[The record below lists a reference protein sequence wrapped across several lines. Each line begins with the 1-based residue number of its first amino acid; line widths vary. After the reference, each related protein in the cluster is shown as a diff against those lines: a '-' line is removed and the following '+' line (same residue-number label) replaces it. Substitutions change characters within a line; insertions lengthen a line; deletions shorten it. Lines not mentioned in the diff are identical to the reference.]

1 MRSSLMC
8 VGLASGWL
16 AMTAIVFA
24 SGAQTA
30 TLRRIPE
37 AVGIKNP
44 TAPTPESVPNGKKL
58 FVFFCAACHGPG
70 GKGDGGIYGAFGG
83 GSPTDLTDDEFQS
96 VMTDGEIFWA
106 IKEGIGLVEMGGM
119 KKRMT
124 DPQIWD
130 IVSFVRSLGGKPLT
144 SR

>member
-8 VGLASGWL
+8 VVVASGWL
-16 AMTAIVFA
+16 AMTALVFA
-24 SGAQTA
+24 QGGPTSPA
-30 TLRRIPE
+30 RRIPE

-44 TAPTPESVPNGKKL
+44 NPPTADSVPSGKKL
-58 FVFFCAACHGPG
+58 FIFFCASCHGPG
-70 GKGDGGIYGAFGG
+70 GKGDGGVYGAFGG
-83 GSPTDLTDDEFQS
+83 GSPTNLTEDEFQS

-106 IKEGIGLVEMGGM
+106 IRNGIGLVEMAGFS
-119 KKRMT
+119 KRIT

-130 IVSFVRSLGGKPLT
+130 IVNFIRSIAEKPRS